1 VTSRTFADVTATWR
15 DDGLLAHL
23 ADRDGSWL
31 AYFRVEPWHG
41 DQELTA
47 DLAWVVSWL
56 DPSQDT
62 PTMLRAAF
70 ERPAMTADTPE
81 RQRELIEA
89 ALDAM
94 TEPPVTPLPFAAPAP
109 TPRDADE
116 WAEHLDLQ
124 INCWEE
130 TFRELS
136 DACAATGVAADYLR
150 YRTLTQALD
159 WAYAVDSSLTALWR
173 MLPDHQREQAS
184 AETDERARKAAEHN
198 ASGQLPFDVETDLA
212 FAGYVR
218 RLKDHQPYE
227 HWGEL
232 LLAGVFQGSF
242 FEAVAWV
249 RGRSSTPRHPHR
261 STYVSTRPEW
271 SHAGNGGRVTCS
283 REAGRMMSDGAFTT
297 GSSLDATCSGSL
309 ATSPRSSPTP
319 SANWFV
325 ASA

>member
-1 VTSRTFADVTATWR
+1 
-15 DDGLLAHL
+15 
-23 ADRDGSWL
+23 
-31 AYFRVEPWHG
+31 
-41 DQELTA
+41 
-47 DLAWVVSWL
+47 
-56 DPSQDT
+56 
-62 PTMLRAAF
+62 
-70 ERPAMTADTPE
+70 MTADTPE

-249 RGRSSTPRHPHR
+249 RGQLIHAATSAPLDLRQYQAGVEPRWKWR
-261 STYVSTRPEW
+261 ESDLFARGRPNDVGRRLYDRVLAGRDVLGLLGHLSQVF
-271 SHAGNGGRVTCS
+271 SHAQ
-283 REAGRMMSDGAFTT
+283 RELVRCKRLSEGA
-297 GSSLDATCSGSL
+297 
-309 ATSPRSSPTP
+309 P
-319 SANWFV
+319 
-325 ASA
+325 